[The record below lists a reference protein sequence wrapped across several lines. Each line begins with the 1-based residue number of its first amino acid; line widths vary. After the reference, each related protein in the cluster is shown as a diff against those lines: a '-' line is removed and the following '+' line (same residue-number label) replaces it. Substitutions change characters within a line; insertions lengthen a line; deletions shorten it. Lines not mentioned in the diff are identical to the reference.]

1 MAEITQHIGTVR
13 TLADAPNP
21 LTDTQEVFDQK
32 GYAYTQSQKEVNA
45 DMQARVTEL
54 NTFAGQANVLASE
67 VNTAR
72 DEAIDAKNEA
82 IIARDEAVGAVAALP
97 DGIINDGIV
106 SSTDTWS
113 SQKIAQNSF
122 TLAQAQATALCF

>member
-32 GYAYTQSQKEVNA
+32 GYAYTQSQKDVNA

-67 VNTAR
+67 VNTAH
-72 DEAIDAKNEA
+72 EETL
-82 IIARDEAVGAVAALP
+82 IARDEAVGAVATLP
-97 DGIINDGIV
+97 EGIINDGVV
-106 SSTDTWS
+106 SPTDTWS
-113 SQKIAQNSF
+113 SQKI
-122 TLAQAQATALCF
+122 LAQAQATALCF